1 MRTRTTINFIFF
13 SFAAAALITSCGGPS
28 GDFKT
33 DATTGVQYRFI
44 NHDENGTKPTEG
56 DVVHVAMVWSGKNS
70 KGDADSVFRN
80 SHLKN
85 QGDTMGTLPIQLRK
99 SFNGCLE
106 QGIMMMAKGDSAVFQ
121 VNSDSLYHKTFRFPA
136 DRPLPSYV
144 KSNPTFTFYIKLVS
158 FQSQQEMM
166 AERQGEMQK
175 RAQEAQVRKAQEPA
189 DIAAYLQK
197 NNLNV
202 KPDADSIFY
211 LQKENGKGRQVK
223 EGDSVEISST
233 GMFLDGQIF
242 DKSDKGPGHATYKFL
257 YTQNT
262 HLIQGWIKILGKMH
276 EGEKVKV
283 LIPSSMAYG
292 MQGNQGIMPY
302 TPLIFDIELV
312 KITSNK

>member
-13 SFAAAALITSCGGPS
+13 SFAVAALLTSCGGPS

-44 NHDENGTKPTEG
+44 NHDENGVKPAEG
-56 DVVHVAMVWSGKNS
+56 DIVHVAMVWSGKNS

-80 SHLKN
+80 SHLKM
-85 QGDTMGTLPIQLRK
+85 QGDSMGTLPIQLRK

-121 VNSDSLYHKTFRFPA
+121 VNADSLYHKTFRFPP
-136 DRPLPSYV
+136 DRPLPVYV
-144 KSNPTFTFYIKLVS
+144 KNNPTFTFYIKLVS
-158 FQSQQEMM
+158 IQNQQQMM
-166 AERQGEMQK
+166 AERQAEMQK

-189 DIAAYLQK
+189 EIAAYLK
-197 NNLNV
+197 NNNLNV

-211 LQKENGKGRQVK
+211 LQTTKGTGRKVK
-223 EGDSVEISST
+223 EGDSLEIGYTLMSLDNNVIESSN
-233 GMFLDGQIF
+233 
-242 DKSDKGPGHATYKFL
+242 KGPGHTTFKIL
-257 YTQNT
+257 YTKNV
-262 HLIQGWIKILGKMH
+262 HLIAGWINILGKMN

-292 MQGNQGIMPY
+292 AQGNQGIQPF
-302 TPLIFDIELV
+302 TPLIFDIDLV
-312 KITSNK
+312 SVKSN